1 MPNFG
6 QNQQKPLTEVQG
18 GDRGLSTFKSDPNM
32 PNPLPTQAASFGGA
46 GGLSNPFL
54 RNSSL
59 FTTMNLS
66 VTGPQSW
73 TPSPPTA
80 PKDIQ
85 TLAAAEEGKA

>member
-1 MPNFG
+1 
-6 QNQQKPLTEVQG
+6 
-18 GDRGLSTFKSDPNM
+18 M
-32 PNPLPTQAASFGGA
+32 PNPVPTQEVSFGGA

-73 TPSPPTA
+73 TPSTPA
-80 PKDIQ
+80 PQKDIK
-85 TLAAAEEGKA
+85 TLAVNEEAKA